1 MLLKRT
7 QIFLLLLVSVV
18 IGSMSVP
25 VSYVHAAD
33 YVVDVPDLNF
43 HEALARNAGFVSA
56 GKPLT
61 DPIYKSDFDKVVAN
75 TGGKINYSN
84 KGITDLTG
92 IEGFNDTNVQWLAFD
107 DNEISDLSPMA
118 NLTNVANLKILSF
131 NNNIITD
138 AAPISHLT
146 TVQELSLSYNN
157 ISDLTPLSGL
167 SNLSKLYLTQNKIE
181 DISPISALLNLKW
194 LYLGNGTTKT
204 NQITDVSPLSG
215 LINLEMLDLTS
226 NDITDF
232 SPLASL
238 VNLTSLQINSNRT
251 RDLNFLAGMTNLTT
265 LGIRSLGLED
275 GDIAVLS
282 SLLALKTLDM
292 GTLSDVNKIS
302 DLNPIKNLSLQDLS
316 VDGERITDF
325 TPLANMTSLK
335 NLNASGNYADIWN
348 EPNKSALSGLPLM
361 ASSVLTPQEFLRY
374 ESGFMNGDSIDVVTV
389 EVGKTVTVYPIR
401 YPTDDGTTKSFWN
414 TDLIYDT
421 NDIAATAADSSIAS
435 TSIANDGVAVLK
447 ITGNSPGTTVV
458 SGTIFGQNTVFT
470 TRDLTVNVIPATK
483 TLTSLTVTP
492 ATATI
497 QVGETQQYRAKANYS
512 DGSSTDITNVA
523 AWALGDPTKASIDA
537 SGLATGTA
545 AGTTDVTATWSG
557 MTGTAS
563 LTVTAAPV
571 TPPPVTLQSI
581 TVTPATATIQVGETQ
596 QYRAKANYSD
606 GSSTDITNVAA
617 WTLGDPTK
625 ASIDA
630 SGLATGTAAGTTD
643 VTATWSGMTGT
654 ASLTVTAAPVTPT
667 PIPEPTPTPIPE
679 P

>member
-1 MLLKRT
+1 
-7 QIFLLLLVSVV
+7 
-18 IGSMSVP
+18 
-25 VSYVHAAD
+25 
-33 YVVDVPDLNF
+33 
-43 HEALARNAGFVSA
+43 
-56 GKPLT
+56 
-61 DPIYKSDFDKVVAN
+61 
-75 TGGKINYSN
+75 
-84 KGITDLTG
+84 
-92 IEGFNDTNVQWLAFD
+92 
-107 DNEISDLSPMA
+107 
-118 NLTNVANLKILSF
+118 
-131 NNNIITD
+131 
-138 AAPISHLT
+138 
-146 TVQELSLSYNN
+146 
-157 ISDLTPLSGL
+157 
-167 SNLSKLYLTQNKIE
+167 
-181 DISPISALLNLKW
+181 
-194 LYLGNGTTKT
+194 
-204 NQITDVSPLSG
+204 
-215 LINLEMLDLTS
+215 
-226 NDITDF
+226 
-232 SPLASL
+232 
-238 VNLTSLQINSNRT
+238 
-251 RDLNFLAGMTNLTT
+251 
-265 LGIRSLGLED
+265 
-275 GDIAVLS
+275 
-282 SLLALKTLDM
+282 
-292 GTLSDVNKIS
+292 
-302 DLNPIKNLSLQDLS
+302 
-316 VDGERITDF
+316 
-325 TPLANMTSLK
+325 
-335 NLNASGNYADIWN
+335 
-348 EPNKSALSGLPLM
+348 
-361 ASSVLTPQEFLRY
+361 
-374 ESGFMNGDSIDVVTV
+374 MNGDSIDVVTV

-654 ASLTVTAAPVTPT
+654 ASLTVTAAPVTPPPTPEPTPT

-679 P
+679 PTPTPIPEPTPTPIPEPTPTPIPEPTPTPIPEPTPTPIPEPTPTPIPEQPLVPKTGDGSLSRQERLTQVMNLARLAFGVYGIGSFVWYFIKRRKSQGGK